1 GGRSPTSAGRSFAA
15 RRRRR
20 TRGPRPASNGRP
32 SPRRRRTT
40 SSTPP
45 KCATS
50 PMPTAQFDSPLQQ
63 RSAALLGM
71 WAFLA
76 TEVMFFGP
84 LFFGY
89 LHARAYQGE
98 AFVQA
103 SHHTNLWLGT
113 ANTAILLTS
122 SLTMA
127 LAVHESKANLRKRF
141 LLFTALLGL
150 AFLCIKAVEYAA
162 EWSEPASLFLFLY
175 FAMTGLHAIHLAI

>member
-1 GGRSPTSAGRSFAA
+1 
-15 RRRRR
+15 
-20 TRGPRPASNGRP
+20 
-32 SPRRRRTT
+32 
-40 SSTPP
+40 
-45 KCATS
+45 
-50 PMPTAQFDSPLQQ
+50 MPTAQFDSPLQQ

-175 FAMTGLHAIHLAI
+175 FAMTGLHAVHLAIGIALVLWVAGRPAATGIVGLYWHFVDIVWIFLYPMLYLLERYR

>member
-1 GGRSPTSAGRSFAA
+1 
-15 RRRRR
+15 
-20 TRGPRPASNGRP
+20 
-32 SPRRRRTT
+32 
-40 SSTPP
+40 
-45 KCATS
+45 
-50 PMPTAQFDSPLQQ
+50 MPTAQFDSPLQQ

-127 LAVHESKANLRKRF
+127 LAVHESKPKLRKSF
-141 LLFTALLGL
+141 LLLTALLGL

-175 FAMTGLHAIHLAI
+175 FAMTGLHAVHLVIGIALVLWVERRPAATEIVGLYWHFVDVVWIFLYPMLYLLERYR